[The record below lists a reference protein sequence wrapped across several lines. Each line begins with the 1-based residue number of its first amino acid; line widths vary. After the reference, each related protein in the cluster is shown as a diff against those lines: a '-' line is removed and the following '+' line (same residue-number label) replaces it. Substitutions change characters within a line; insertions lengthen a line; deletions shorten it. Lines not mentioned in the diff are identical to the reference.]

1 MLTDSILRLKIA
13 FANIPMRG
21 LFFWEGLL
29 FLKDDEYKKIVEGNF
44 IDVMNTFPK
53 EEKEATVYYKQ
64 ILEDL
69 KKAREDIFKD
79 PEIRNE
85 VEKEY
90 KDIFNNPTQYSEEI
104 KEKWMKHL
112 PEIPQADHNYLTDEF
127 FTQ

>member
-85 VEKEY
+85 VEKIREAL
-90 KDIFNNPTQYSEEI
+90 ISEAAYEAVI
-104 KEKWMKHL
+104 DNMKEGLDKQNSEKK
-112 PEIPQADHNYLTDEF
+112 
-127 FTQ
+127 